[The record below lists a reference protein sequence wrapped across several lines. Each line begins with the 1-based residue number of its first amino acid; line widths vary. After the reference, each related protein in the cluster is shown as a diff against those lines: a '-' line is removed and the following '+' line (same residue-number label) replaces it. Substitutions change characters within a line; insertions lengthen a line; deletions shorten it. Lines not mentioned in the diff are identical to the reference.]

1 MILLQ
6 VKVILV
12 FTECILPYASNTSD
26 LTCTVIKQ
34 NHAFPYTTVPKDFK
48 VHMDD
53 LLSKLIREIATENR
67 EKAQVKQ
74 KNYYDQNTRIPDNKQ
89 GDKVWL
95 SVRKYPVGISPKLC
109 DKWD

>member
-1 MILLQ
+1 M
-6 VKVILV
+6 
-12 FTECILPYASNTSD
+12 
-26 LTCTVIKQ
+26 IKQ

-48 VHMDD
+48 GHMDD

-74 KNYYDQNTRIPDNKQ
+74 KNYYDKNTRIPDNKQ